1 MSLFNPAIDTFL
13 LSSLLIALGWFYVY
27 HQFYDLYKRISATLF
42 PGVVLVHSLYSL
54 YGLIQRPP
62 NLFSRLGIPIDLPIE
77 HIRAL
82 LLHEAGFGRGGG
94 GEGGLAVPVPM
105 PDDLELLLSRLKT
118 DESRGWFVRC
128 VSSISKFDLASSCLL
143 SFTRFGQRTLQTC
156 VPCTSAGDYALFLF
170 AGAILAYV
178 RTAAVLLLLTSSA
191 NGRDRWRGYVLGVL
205 VCVALAEGY
214 VVASVSAAPLPKDG
228 TVFMVTTVFL
238 ISNGN
243 KPTNFLCELVA

>member
-27 HQFYDLYKRISATLF
+27 HQFYDLFKRTSTTLF

-94 GEGGLAVPVPM
+94 DEGGLAVPVPM

-128 VSSISKFDLASSCLL
+128 ISSISKLILQVHAYFHLQGLVKGHFRHAYHAPPQVTMHSSC
-143 SFTRFGQRTLQTC
+143 SQAQFSHMYAPPQCYYYSHPVQMGGIDG
-156 VPCTSAGDYALFLF
+156 GDMYWACWF
-170 AGAILAYV
+170 A
-178 RTAAVLLLLTSSA
+178 
-191 NGRDRWRGYVLGVL
+191 
-205 VCVALAEGY
+205 
-214 VVASVSAAPLPKDG
+214 
-228 TVFMVTTVFL
+228 
-238 ISNGN
+238 
-243 KPTNFLCELVA
+243 